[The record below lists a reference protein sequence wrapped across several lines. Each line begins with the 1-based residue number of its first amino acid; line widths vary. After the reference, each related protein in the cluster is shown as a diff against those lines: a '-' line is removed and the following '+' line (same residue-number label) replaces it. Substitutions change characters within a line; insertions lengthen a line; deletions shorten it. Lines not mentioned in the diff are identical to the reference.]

1 MMNVRKRSFPGV
13 YYKNNTSQ
21 VNKSLVKNQPVKTQ
35 IMTQPNN
42 MYVNINGNN
51 VQKVIPVNKNNK
63 RKKKVKF
70 GRLQVIDVESYKE
83 YTLRDT
89 YETEKIMQNLM
100 MMAQGRDKVSC
111 CFGRPG
117 YSQGGENVKYCCNI
131 F

>member
-111 CFGRPG
+111 CFSRPS

>member
-13 YYKNNTSQ
+13 YYKNNTLQ
-21 VNKSLVKNQPVKTQ
+21 VNKSLVINQPVKTQ

-42 MYVNINGNN
+42 MNVNINGNN
-51 VQKVIPVNKNNK
+51 VQKAIPVNKNNK

-111 CFGRPG
+111 CFSRPG
-117 YSQGGENVKYCCNI
+117 YYQGGENVKYCCNI